1 MRQTKKVKEQY
12 QENAICVSRTELPQ
26 LLGCGQATA
35 DKISVEAGARIK
47 IGKRVLIKID
57 SLRIKTYSR
66 KREDVIPS
74 S

>member
-35 DKISVEAGARIK
+35 DKISVEAVARIK
-47 IGKRVLIKID
+47 VGKRVLIKID
-57 SLRIKTYSR
+57 KINDYL
-66 KREDVIPS
+66 EMLAN
-74 S
+74 